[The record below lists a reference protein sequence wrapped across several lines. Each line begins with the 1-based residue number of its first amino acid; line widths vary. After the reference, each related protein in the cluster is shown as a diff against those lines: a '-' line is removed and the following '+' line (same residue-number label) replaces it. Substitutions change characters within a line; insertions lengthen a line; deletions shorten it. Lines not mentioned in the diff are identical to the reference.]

1 MEFRVLGPL
10 EVWCDGRRV
19 PVSAAKQR
27 TLLAILLLRA
37 GRVVAPEEL
46 IDQRWGERPPTS
58 ARKTLHNYVRR
69 IRTTLAAGAD
79 ARGRAPDA
87 AHRVIRVSAAAGA
100 PSLACT
106 ASSGCGAGAAGHRRR

>member
-1 MEFRVLGPL
+1 MAQPLGPFLGPL

-37 GRVVAPEEL
+37 GRVVAAEEL
-46 IDQRWGERPPTS
+46 IDQQWGERPPTS

-69 IRTTLAAGAD
+69 LRTTLAAGAD
-79 ARGRAPDA
+79 ARGRAHQTLVDQHKRRHQCLLTGSLS
-87 AHRVIRVSAAAGA
+87 HRADE
-100 PSLACT
+100 
-106 ASSGCGAGAAGHRRR
+106 